1 MNHRGHRG
9 HRGTDACVM
18 VRSQTAMMEINDITG
33 EIVSA
38 AMKVH
43 SALGAG
49 LFESTYRLCLRH
61 ELQRRGLRVE
71 QEVAL
76 PVVYGEL
83 RIENGYRVDLL
94 VEEVVL
100 AETKSVA
107 KLLPLHQ
114 AQLLAYL
121 KVSGRPVGLLI
132 NFNVPHL
139 RDGIIRMVN

>member
-1 MNHRGHRG
+1 
-9 HRGTDACVM
+9 
-18 VRSQTAMMEINDITG
+18 MEINDITG
-33 EIVSA
+33 EIVRA

-43 SALGAG
+43 TVLGAG

-61 ELQRRGLRVE
+61 ELQARGLRVE
-71 QEVAL
+71 QEVSI
-76 PVVYGEL
+76 PVVFGDF

-94 VEEVVL
+94 VEDLVL
-100 AETKSVA
+100 VEIKSVA

-121 KVSGRPVGLLI
+121 KLSHRPAGLLI

-139 RDGIIRMVN
+139 REGIKRMVN